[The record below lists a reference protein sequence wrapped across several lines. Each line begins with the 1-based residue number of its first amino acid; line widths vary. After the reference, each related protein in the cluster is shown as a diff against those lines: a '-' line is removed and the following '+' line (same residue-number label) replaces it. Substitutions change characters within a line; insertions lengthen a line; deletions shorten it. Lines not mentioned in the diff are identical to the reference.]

1 MLADLFAD
9 SSHLTKACL
18 GLLATASSRRLC
30 HQDVVAAT
38 KWWWGGGGNIH
49 CLDILCASNSNLN
62 SLNPHPHLKPAQ
74 LSSSNRGIVAL
85 VHSLC
90 NFQANGVTYGTFAHQ
105 HRHLYSLGWM
115 EHLSFSVPLSLVS
128 LTLSASPGTLPPS
141 YLTPLQSHLLSPSH
155 LTILVL

>member
-1 MLADLFAD
+1 MWWQ
-9 SSHLTKACL
+9 
-18 GLLATASSRRLC
+18 RRSGSG
-30 HQDVVAAT
+30 V
-38 KWWWGGGGNIH
+38 GGNIH

-105 HRHLYSLGWM
+105 HRCLYSLGWM
-115 EHLSFSVPLSLVS
+115 EHLSFPLPLFFVPLSLVS
-128 LTLSASPGTLPPS
+128 PTLSASPGTLPPS

-155 LTILVL
+155 LTILVLWVGCPQSPLCTHPPFQK